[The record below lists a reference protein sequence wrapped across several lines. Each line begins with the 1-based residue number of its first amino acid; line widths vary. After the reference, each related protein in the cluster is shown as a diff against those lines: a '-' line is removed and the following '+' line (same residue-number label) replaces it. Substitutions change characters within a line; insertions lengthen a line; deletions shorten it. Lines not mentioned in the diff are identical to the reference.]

1 MSGTNLHSHSVLC
14 RLLIAGTDSSGL
26 QQILSLLEPT
36 EDLLLTSSYLSHSNL
51 TGGHTNLLVTEYLNA
66 FGSRWC
72 SWSVRTAVVGEGAGG
87 LFEERVVGG
96 RGGSGFWGSQM
107 CAFLQVSQA
116 GLLTSFVSPQLL
128 RLYQLLLFTLP
139 GTPMFSYGDEIGLEG
154 AGLPG
159 QVTLAACPAQW
170 ERLCSSITVVLWLAA
185 DRP

>member
-1 MSGTNLHSHSVLC
+1 M
-14 RLLIAGTDSSGL
+14 IAGTDSSDL

-36 EDLLLTSSYLSHSNL
+36 KDLLLTSSYLSHSNL
-51 TGGHTNLLVTEYLNA
+51 TGSHTNLLVTEYLNA

-72 SWSVRTAVVGEGAGG
+72 SWSVRTAAVGDGAGG
-87 LFEERVVGG
+87 RLGERVLGG
-96 RGGSGFWGSQM
+96 RGRSGLRGSQVRPL
-107 CAFLQVSQA
+107 LQGSQA

-139 GTPMFSYGDEIGLEG
+139 GTPVFSYGDEIGLEG

-159 QVTLAACPAQW
+159 QVTLAACPAQG